1 MKSSWLRKRN
11 YFTINSCL
19 DFGQEFRLT
28 TANIC
33 KNCQYKMYQL
43 ERDLQEKEASEEDG
57 IILAQKMSGFN
68 PKCGRCFSVTPS
80 SSVKPAEHSKGL
92 CV

>member
-1 MKSSWLRKRN
+1 
-11 YFTINSCL
+11 
-19 DFGQEFRLT
+19 
-28 TANIC
+28 
-33 KNCQYKMYQL
+33 MYQL